1 MLARGGAGYE
11 KHGLRYQ
18 AYVNGPACRVCALR
32 GQCTKDV
39 RRIERWEKEALMER
53 VAGRVAA
60 HPEIIRRRKALVEHP
75 FGTIKFWWHQGA
87 LLTRG
92 RRLVQAELSLS
103 ALAYNLRRAL
113 AVLGLKGLIG
123 ALKEL
128 RAKVR
133 EACQS
138 APLPDSGACGS
149 RFVLLRLALVWLLTT
164 IFWPEATSRRVFST
178 A

>member
-1 MLARGGAGYE
+1 
-11 KHGLRYQ
+11 
-18 AYVNGPACRVCALR
+18 
-32 GQCTKDV
+32 
-39 RRIERWEKEALMER
+39 MER

-133 EACQS
+133 ETRQS
-138 APLPDSGACGS
+138 APLPDSGTCGS
-149 RFVLLRLALVWLLTT
+149 RFVLPRLALMWLLTT
-164 IFWPEATSRRVFST
+164 IFWPGATSRRVFST